1 MYIKAIKHIRRLR
14 GGSQAQLM
22 AARTTDTST
31 SLNSRAIRKPRVYW
45 RTTTW
50 RLARMVG
57 LNAHIA
63 SWDDFEPWLSRI
75 ERCSKAILQSIAR
88 DISIEW
94 YGEPNDLDC
103 LLDSLFERRRA
114 VRCPIDDFR
123 KSHRNPFPNWKLG
136 PTAGTSS
143 DRIRS
148 LASVI
153 GVARNSASV
162 PRASIRIEGF

>member
-57 LNAHIA
+57 L
-63 SWDDFEPWLSRI
+63 
-75 ERCSKAILQSIAR
+75 
-88 DISIEW
+88 
-94 YGEPNDLDC
+94 
-103 LLDSLFERRRA
+103 
-114 VRCPIDDFR
+114 
-123 KSHRNPFPNWKLG
+123 
-136 PTAGTSS
+136 
-143 DRIRS
+143 
-148 LASVI
+148 
-153 GVARNSASV
+153 SV
-162 PRASIRIEGF
+162 PEPVIIYVDADMSMPRSFGNTRSRSMKSAASHGLRKYQKHERVRWHTRL

>member
-57 LNAHIA
+57 L
-63 SWDDFEPWLSRI
+63 SVP
-75 ERCSKAILQSIAR
+75 KAVIIYVDAEIIR
-88 DISIEW
+88 EYKISIHENRQPVIDF
-94 YGEPNDLDC
+94 GNIKNMRSGPLQR
-103 LLDSLFERRRA
+103 LLA
-114 VRCPIDDFR
+114 
-123 KSHRNPFPNWKLG
+123 
-136 PTAGTSS
+136 TGTCS
-143 DRIRS
+143 R
-148 LASVI
+148 
-153 GVARNSASV
+153 
-162 PRASIRIEGF
+162 